1 MLVRSLDEITDTD
14 LDVRGDGWRA
24 KRLFVSD
31 DGLGFSLSETTV
43 SEDTSSNDPNA
54 G

>member
-24 KRLFVSD
+24 S
-31 DGLGFSLSETTV
+31 GSSSATTA
-43 SEDTSSNDPNA
+43 SASRCRRRRSPRA
-54 G
+54 PR